1 MKTKKYKEF
10 NKAYLPI
17 IHIDKSL
24 DEKYKGKVI
33 FKEKLEEANKT
44 LKAAGLPKIKKK

>member
-1 MKTKKYKEF
+1 MKYKEF
-10 NKAYLPI
+10 DKSYMPI

-24 DEKYKGKVI
+24 EKYKGKVI

-44 LKAAGLPKIKKK
+44 LKVAGLPKKKK

>member
-1 MKTKKYKEF
+1 MKEF

-24 DEKYKGKVI
+24 EKYKGKVI
-33 FKEKLEEANKT
+33 FKDKLDEANKT
-44 LKAAGLPKIKKK
+44 LKRVGLPKTKKK